1 MQRGAVH
8 WDGVQ
13 CSAVWRYLPDVVL
26 VETVLAVVVL
36 VLSVVPVVVE
46 ADVVVPVVVLGVVA
60 VVDVVVAGVVVDVV
74 GPVQQACATRTDLL
88 NDVSFDSTVRQATD
102 GLTSC

>member
-36 VLSVVPVVVE
+36 VLSVVPVVVVGVL
-46 ADVVVPVVVLGVVA
+46 VVVVVTVLGVL
-60 VVDVVVAGVVVDVV
+60 VVPEERTERQRVVAF
-74 GPVQQACATRTDLL
+74 CR
-88 NDVSFDSTVRQATD
+88 N
-102 GLTSC
+102 